1 MIYAH
6 DMYKKLLECIM
17 CRKRIITKRAVCLN
31 FFTGNS
37 VLSLAYTASVGNN
50 NTEQICATAE
60 MPTSRPPNGNTIV
73 SLTCVQPLVGQYL
86 RISRAQ
92 SVIDLLQEKKHNN
105 LILCEV
111 IVWGVIATYIRQG
124 M

>member
-1 MIYAH
+1 MICI
-6 DMYKKLLECIM
+6 KFLECIM
-17 CRKRIITKRAVCLN
+17 CRKRIITKRAVCFN
-31 FFTGNS
+31 IFTGNP
-37 VLSLAYTASVGNN
+37 LFSLGYTASVSNN
-50 NTEQICATAE
+50 NIEQICATAE
-60 MPTSRPPNGNTIV
+60 MPKSRPPNGNTIV

-92 SVIDLLQEKKHNN
+92 SVIDSLQETKWNS